1 MQILVLDSCPRKAV
15 RRFRSRKLPGKL
27 LVEAMQ
33 LLGKALREHGYT
45 DAELY
50 NAHSASHPCCIWVTS
65 GKDAFK
71 WTLAHARE
79 LHTVFDLYVRK
90 RCAKCSGYTGTPH
103 GSLKALE
110 FLERLVARG
119 GLPSTMPDSVDA
131 SEFYATV
138 EAIRARQGN
147 AAIKKAGA
155 VIRAAEG
162 LPTGCSSMALAIDAE
177 HQSTCIRTGA
187 IGGVD
192 GVESYRSYH
201 ELKVPVVI
209 PGDCP
214 WMDGDD
220 AAVPTH
226 VCACVKRKR
235 KSAPVLVC
243 DHL

>member
-15 RRFRSRKLPGKL
+15 RRFRSRKLVGKL
-27 LVEAMQ
+27 FVEAMQ
-33 LLGKALREHGYT
+33 LLGKALREHGHT
-45 DAELY
+45 DSELY
-50 NAHSASHPCCIWVTS
+50 NAPNASHPCCIWVTS

-110 FLERLVARG
+110 FLEELVSRG

-131 SEFYATV
+131 SEFYAKLD
-138 EAIRARQGN
+138 AIRERQGKS
-147 AAIKKAGA
+147 ALKKAGP
-155 VIRAAEG
+155 VLRAAYG
-162 LPTGCSSMALAIDAE
+162 LPAGCSAMALAIDSD
-177 HQSTCIRTGA
+177 HQATCIRTGA
-187 IGGVD
+187 ADGVGGVD
-192 GVESYRSYH
+192 TYRAYH
-201 ELKVPVVI
+201 EAKVPS
-209 PGDCP
+209 PDHCP

-226 VCACVKRKR
+226 SCACPKHARN
-235 KSAPVLVC
+235 SARTVLV
-243 DHL
+243 DHM